1 MNVGINASNIK
12 SAGGISHIYN
22 LINYLRKDY
31 KQKYSINKIIIWS
44 SSTAYKNLKSLK
56 RDDIIINKIKYDNL
70 FYNLFWKI
78 FHLNFLLK
86 KNNCDIFFSLDGIV
100 LRKFKKIVVL
110 YQNLIPFNYQ
120 EIVNYGFTFQTLK
133 NYFTY
138 YLYKISSN
146 YADGYIILNNY
157 GAKLIQSKLGYLQN
171 KKIIPHGVSEEFYKI
186 KRKKINNKY
195 LDIIYISPIDHYKHQ
210 WNVVEAI
217 RQLNDSGFAI
227 KLRLVGP
234 VSNKK
239 SYFNLYNQ
247 LKKTNNKK
255 KLVYYYGSRNKKTIA
270 KLMRRSDIYLFAS
283 SCESF
288 GLTLLEGMASD
299 LVVLSSN
306 KSGLNLT
313 SENKALYFNP
323 LYVDSIKKSILNYIK
338 LDIKIRDKNAK
349 ETKKIA
355 KKYNWRNTSNLTFD
369 FLKKINNSK
378 SNLDIKKIIT
388 KNNFFKNKIKDFY
401 IQNIFIYSYS
411 INFFTP
417 IALFFTFYLSGYKN
431 LSVQYAII
439 LSVAGFFTQIFSANA
454 RNLVLADNNNKEV
467 LNIIL
472 FRLFISF
479 VILFIGYFVLNK
491 FYIIDTLVLVFSF
504 LLVSFTWI
512 KEIVIASSENKKT
525 KKFEFFFQTYYI
537 LSLILCMFL
546 FYFYENYYYFLIL
559 PIFIGIEL
567 LLRITLQIKKNSA
580 SFKNL
585 ENLKNLLRP
594 IKNFNFNLA
603 FWSGFF
609 LTLLNIFIRILVEI
623 NFTSEEA
630 ADYFFCFSLATFPGT
645 IITSILG
652 VSYLG
657 KEKQFPLYFKFLTW
671 IYLLVL
677 ILSFNFQF
685 QYFEFDSRL
694 AFFSVA
700 LSGLIGTYAQS
711 IRQLNIINYSKRFF
725 TFRRDIFF
733 VFLSLV
739 FLLIFIIFFKTN
751 FIFFILMSNILS
763 LIIYLKYY
771 NPLNNFKL

>member
-12 SAGGISHIYN
+12 SVGGISHIYN
-22 LINYLRKDY
+22 LINHLRKDY
-31 KQKYSINKIIIWS
+31 KQKYSINKIFIWS
-44 SSTAYKNLKSLK
+44 SLTAYKNLKILK
-56 RDDIIINKIKYDNL
+56 TDDIIIHKIKYDNL

-78 FHLNFLLK
+78 FYLNFLLK

-120 EIVNYGFTFQTLK
+120 EIINYGFTFQTLK
-133 NYFTY
+133 NFFTY
-138 YLYKISSN
+138 YLYKISSL

-157 GAKLIQSKLGYLQN
+157 GAKLIQSKLGHLQN
-171 KKIIPHGVSEEFYKI
+171 KKIIPHGVNEEFYKI
-186 KRKKINNKY
+186 KRKRFNNKY

-210 WNVVEAI
+210 WNVIEAI

-234 VSNKK
+234 VSNKQ
-239 SYFNLYNQ
+239 SYSNLYNQ

-255 KLVYYYGSRNKKTIA
+255 KLVFYYGSRNKKTIA

-299 LVVLSSN
+299 LVVLSSK

-313 SENKALYFNP
+313 SENKAIYFDP
-323 LYVDSIKKSILNYIK
+323 LDVGSIKKSILNYIN
-338 LDIKIRDKNAK
+338 LDTKIRDKNAK
-349 ETKKIA
+349 DTKKIA
-355 KKYNWRNTSNLTFD
+355 KKYSWRNTSNLTFN
-369 FLKKINNSK
+369 FLSKIKNSK
-378 SNLDIKKIIT
+378 SNIDIKKILN
-388 KNNFFKNKIKDFY
+388 KKNFFKNKIKDFY

-417 IALFFTFYLSGYKN
+417 IALFFTFYLSDYKN

-454 RNLVLADNNNKEV
+454 RNLVLADNNNREV

-472 FRLFISF
+472 FRLFISSI
-479 VILFIGYFVLNK
+479 ILFIGYFVLNK
-491 FYIIDTLVLVFSF
+491 FYKIDYLVLVSSF

-512 KEIVIASSENKKT
+512 KEIVIASSENNKT
-525 KKFEFFFQTYYI
+525 KKLEFFFQTYYI
-537 LSLILCMFL
+537 LSLILCIFL
-546 FYFYENYYYFLIL
+546 FYFYQNYNYLLIL
-559 PIFIGIEL
+559 PVFIGIEL
-567 LLRITLQIKKNSA
+567 VLRVTLQIKKNSEV
-580 SFKNL
+580 FKNFKYL
-585 ENLKNLLRP
+585 LKP

-630 ADYFFCFSLATFPGT
+630 ADFFFCFSLATFPGT

-671 IYLLVL
+671 IYLLIL
-677 ILSFNFQF
+677 ILSFNFQS
-685 QYFEFDSRL
+685 QYFAFDTRL
-694 AFFSVA
+694 AFFSIA
-700 LSGLIGTYAQS
+700 LSGLIGIYAQS

-733 VFLSLV
+733 FFLSLIL
-739 FLLIFIIFFKTN
+739 LLIFIIFFKTN
-751 FIFFILMSNILS
+751 FIFFILISNILS
-763 LIIYLKYY
+763 LIVYLKYY
-771 NPLNNFKL
+771 NPLNNFK

>member
-12 SAGGISHIYN
+12 SVGGISHIYN
-22 LINYLRKDY
+22 LIYHLRKDY
-31 KQKYSINKIIIWS
+31 KKKYSINKIIIWS
-44 SSTAYKNLKSLK
+44 SSTAYKNLKHLK
-56 RDDIIINKIKYDNL
+56 RKDIIINQIKYDNII
-70 FYNLFWKI
+70 YNLFWKI
-78 FHLNFLLK
+78 FYLNFLLK

-120 EIVNYGFTFQTLK
+120 EIINYGFTFQTLK
-133 NYFTY
+133 NFFTY
-138 YLYKISSN
+138 YLYKISSM

-186 KRKKINNKY
+186 KRKRYNNKY

-210 WNVVEAI
+210 WNVIEAI

-234 VSNKK
+234 VSNKQ
-239 SYFNLYNQ
+239 SYSNLYNQ

-255 KLVYYYGSRNKKTIA
+255 KLVFYYGSRNKKTIA

-299 LVVLSSN
+299 LVVLSSK

-313 SENKALYFNP
+313 SENKGLYFDP
-323 LYVDSIKKSILNYIK
+323 LDVGSIKKSILNYIN
-338 LDIKIRDKNAK
+338 LDTKIRDKNAK
-349 ETKKIA
+349 DTKKIA
-355 KKYNWRNTSNLTFD
+355 KKYSWKNTSNLTFN
-369 FLKKINNSK
+369 FLSKIKNSK
-378 SNLDIKKIIT
+378 SNIDIKKILN
-388 KNNFFKNKIKDFY
+388 KNYFFKNKIKDFY

-417 IALFFTFYLSGYKN
+417 IALFFTLYLSGYKN

-454 RNLVLADNNNKEV
+454 RNLVLADNNNREV

-479 VILFIGYFVLNK
+479 IILFIGYFVLNK
-491 FYIIDTLVLVFSF
+491 FYKIDYFVLVSSF

-512 KEIVIASSENKKT
+512 KEIVIASSENNKT

-537 LSLILCMFL
+537 LSLILCIFL
-546 FYFYENYYYFLIL
+546 FYFYKNYNYLLIL
-559 PIFIGIEL
+559 PLFIGIEL
-567 LLRITLQIKKNSA
+567 VLRITLQIKKNSEV
-580 SFKNL
+580 FKNFKYL
-585 ENLKNLLRP
+585 LKP

-671 IYLLVL
+671 IYLLIL

-685 QYFEFDSRL
+685 QYFEFDTRM

-700 LSGLIGTYAQS
+700 LSGLIGIYSQS

-733 VFLSLV
+733 FFLSLIL
-739 FLLIFIIFFKTN
+739 LLIFIIFFKTN
-751 FIFFILMSNILS
+751 FIFFILISNILS
-763 LIIYLKYY
+763 LIVYLKYY
-771 NPLNNFKL
+771 NPLNNFK

>member
-12 SAGGISHIYN
+12 SVGGISHIYN

-44 SSTAYKNLKSLK
+44 SSTAYKSLK
-56 RDDIIINKIKYDNL
+56 TLKRKDIIINKIKYDNL

-78 FHLNFLLK
+78 FYLNFLLK

-120 EIVNYGFTFQTLK
+120 EIINYGFTFQTLK
-133 NYFTY
+133 NFFTY
-138 YLYKISSN
+138 YLYKISSM

-171 KKIIPHGVSEEFYKI
+171 KKIIPHGVSKEFYKI
-186 KRKKINNKY
+186 KRKKLNNKY

-210 WNVVEAI
+210 WNVIEAV
-217 RQLNDSGFAI
+217 RQLNDTGFAI

-234 VSNKK
+234 VSNKQ
-239 SYFNLYNQ
+239 SYSNLYYQ
-247 LKKTNNKK
+247 LKKTNNNNKK
-255 KLVYYYGSRNKKTIA
+255 KYVFYYGSRNKKTIA

-299 LVVLSSN
+299 LVVLSSK

-313 SENKALYFNP
+313 SENKALYFDP
-323 LYVDSIKKSILNYIK
+323 LDVSSIKKSILNYIN
-338 LDIKIRDKNAK
+338 LDKKVRDKNAK

-355 KKYNWRNTSNLTFD
+355 KKYTWRNTSNLTFN
-369 FLKKINNSK
+369 FLSKIKNSK
-378 SNLDIKKIIT
+378 SNVDIKKIFN
-388 KNNFFKNKIKDFY
+388 KNNFLKNKIKDFY

-454 RNLVLADNNNKEV
+454 RNLVLADNNNREV

-479 VILFIGYFVLNK
+479 VIVLIGYYILNK
-491 FYIIDTLVLVFSF
+491 FYNIDYLVLFSSF
-504 LLVSFTWI
+504 LMVSFTWI

-537 LSLILCMFL
+537 LSLILCIFL
-546 FYFYENYYYFLIL
+546 FYFYESYYYLLIL

-567 LLRITLQIKKNSA
+567 LLRITLQIKKNSV
-580 SFKNL
+580 SFK
-585 ENLKNLLRP
+585 NLKNLLRS

-657 KEKQFPLYFKFLTW
+657 KEKQFPLYFKFVSW
-671 IYLLVL
+671 IYLLIL
-677 ILSFNFQF
+677 ILSFNFKF
-685 QYFEFDSRL
+685 QYFEFDTRL
-694 AFFSVA
+694 AFFSIA
-700 LSGLIGTYAQS
+700 LSGLIGIYAQS

-725 TFRRDIFF
+725 TFKRDISFF
-733 VFLSLV
+733 FLSLI
-739 FLLIFIIFFKTN
+739 FLIIFIIFFKDN
-751 FIFFILMSNILS
+751 FIFFILISNILS